1 MKPKP
6 VILALAAMLV
16 AANPVV
22 SLDQQ
27 YQP

>member
-1 MKPKP
+1 LLEPKAGFWINVLQTYP
-6 VILALAAMLV
+6 S
-16 AANPVV
+16 PVV